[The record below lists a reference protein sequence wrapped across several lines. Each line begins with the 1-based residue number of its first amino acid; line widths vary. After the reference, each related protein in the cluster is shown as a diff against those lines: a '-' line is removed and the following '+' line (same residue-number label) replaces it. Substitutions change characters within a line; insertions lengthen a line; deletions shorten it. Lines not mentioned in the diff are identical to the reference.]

1 MNSKC
6 TVTLKKGREKP
17 ILRGH
22 PWIFSGAVQSIHG
35 YTQAGDL
42 CSVLDH
48 SGRFLATGYVNTSSQ
63 ITVRV
68 LASGAAAQRTTIDGD
83 FIRASLE
90 RALRLR
96 ESLLGSTFAAGSK
109 SAFRLVNA
117 EGDFLP
123 GLIVDRYAEGVVL
136 QALTA
141 GMQRLKGLLVD
152 CLHTIL
158 SPLFIYEKLD
168 THMAEAEG
176 LDTAATAGTGTCLYG
191 TLPSPIEIEE
201 TGARF
206 HVDVEGG
213 QKTGFYLDQRRN
225 RRILREF
232 AVGMTLLNCFSYT
245 GAFAVQAL
253 LGGGL
258 EAHNVDLSE
267 KALEQASHN
276 AVLNHID
283 PERFRNSKANVFEL
297 LRRDESRY
305 DIVVLDPPK
314 FAASK
319 GELPRALR
327 GYKDINLSALERVR
341 AGGFLMTFSC
351 SGLVSEDLFQKVV
364 FGAAV
369 DAGRSIQILR
379 RLHAD
384 ADHPVNLAHREGQ
397 YLKGL
402 LLRVV

>member
-6 TVTLKKGREKP
+6 IVTLKKGREKP
-17 ILRGH
+17 VLTGH
-22 PWIFSGAVQSIHG
+22 PWIFSGAVQSIRG
-35 YTQAGDL
+35 YNQAGDL
-42 CSVLDH
+42 CSVFD
-48 SGRFLATGYVNTSSQ
+48 SRGRFLAAGYANTSSQ

-68 LASGAAAQRTTIDGD
+68 LSSGAAAEGIAIDGD

-96 ESLLGSTFAAGSK
+96 ESLLGSSFVSGAR

-123 GLIVDRYAEGVVL
+123 GLIVDCYGRGLVL

-141 GMQRLKGLLVD
+141 GMQRLKGLLLD
-152 CLHTIL
+152 CLRTVL
-158 SPLFIYEKLD
+158 SPVFVYEKID
-168 THMAEAEG
+168 THMGDAEG
-176 LDTAATAGTGTCLYG
+176 LDAAAAAGAGTCLYG

-201 TGARF
+201 EGARF
-206 HVDVEGG
+206 HVDVERG

-225 RRILREF
+225 RGILREIS
-232 AVGMTLLNCFSYT
+232 AGMTLLNCFSYT

-253 LGGGL
+253 RGGGA
-258 EAHNVDLSE
+258 EAYNVDLSE
-267 KALEQASHN
+267 KALEEASSN
-276 AVLNHID
+276 AVLNKID
-283 PERFRNSKANVFEL
+283 PLRFRNTKADVFQF
-297 LRRDESRY
+297 LRRDESLY

-319 GELPRALR
+319 GDLPRALR
-327 GYKDINLSALERVR
+327 GYKDINLYALKRVR
-341 AGGFLMTFSC
+341 AGGLLMTFSC
-351 SGLVSEDLFQKVV
+351 SGVVPEDLFQKVV

-369 DAGRSIQILR
+369 DAGRFVQILR

-384 ADHPVNLAHREGQ
+384 VDHPVNLAHREGQ

>member
-1 MNSKC
+1 MNGKC
-6 TVTLKKGREKP
+6 VVTLKKGREKP
-17 ILRGH
+17 ILSGH
-22 PWIFSGAVQSIHG
+22 PWVFSGAVESVRG
-35 YTQAGDL
+35 YKEAGDP
-42 CSVLDH
+42 CTVVDSVG
-48 SGRFLATGYVNTSSQ
+48 SFLATGYVNTSSQ

-68 LASGAAAQRTTIDGD
+68 LASGAAAEGTRIDGD

-96 ESLLGSTFAAGSK
+96 ESLLGSAFVSGTK
-109 SAFRLVNA
+109 SAFRLINA

-123 GLIVDRYAEGVVL
+123 GLIVDRYGEGLVIQL
-136 QALTA
+136 LTA
-141 GMQRLKGLLVD
+141 GMRRLKGLLVD
-152 CLHTIL
+152 GLRTLL
-158 SPLFIYEKLD
+158 SPVFIYQKID
-168 THMAEAEG
+168 AHMFEAEG
-176 LDTAATAGTGTCLYG
+176 LNAAAADTGTCLYG
-191 TLPSPIEIEE
+191 TLPTAIEIEE
-201 TGARF
+201 AGARF

-225 RRILREF
+225 RAMLREIS
-232 AVGMTLLNCFSYT
+232 AGMSLLNCFSYT

-253 LGGGL
+253 LGGSPQ
-258 EAHNVDLSE
+258 ACNVDLSE
-267 KALEQASHN
+267 KALEQASRN
-276 AVLNHID
+276 AALNGID
-283 PERFRNSKANVFEL
+283 PGRFGTIKADVFQF
-297 LRRDESRY
+297 LRGEESQY

-319 GELPRALR
+319 GELPGALR
-327 GYKDINLSALERVR
+327 GYKDVNLHALKRVR
-341 AGGFLMTFSC
+341 SGGFLMTFSC

-369 DAGRSIQILR
+369 DSGRSVQILH

-384 ADHPVNLAHREGQ
+384 VDHPVNLAHREGQ